1 MAERRNPRRR
11 RTEKT
16 SIMTVYLSGRVDTD
30 VWHGLGEYYRSHPE
44 LEEEFHS
51 LDQWLLDMA
60 LYKVDEIRQK
70 EARS

>member
-1 MAERRNPRRR
+1 
-11 RTEKT
+11 
-16 SIMTVYLSGRVDTD
+16 MTVYLSGRVDTD